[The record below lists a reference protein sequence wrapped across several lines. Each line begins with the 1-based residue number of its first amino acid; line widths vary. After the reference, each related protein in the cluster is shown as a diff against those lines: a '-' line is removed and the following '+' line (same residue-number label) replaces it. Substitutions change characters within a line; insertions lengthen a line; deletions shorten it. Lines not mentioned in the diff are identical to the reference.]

1 MVNLPRQQH
10 PAPDSLGNRST
21 RRARQAVY
29 LKVHGAKEGLVQ
41 RVILLTLAW
50 HRATVCRSPVLQN
63 QAASKV
69 PHLYLFTQFQEW
81 EKSRE
86 VVVIQ
91 ILEEHFL
98 SLLRSKFVLHW
109 KWPMH
114 CFVRTTVT
122 FFFCTASCIAYCY
135 TGKIEFKNN
144 MTHFTQRLMTT
155 VYLKTEMCRLII
167 FF

>member
-1 MVNLPRQQH
+1 MASYLCLWMCVRQCFFF
-10 PAPDSLGNRST
+10 
-21 RRARQAVY
+21 Y
-29 LKVHGAKEGLVQ
+29 LGLVQ

-69 PHLYLFTQFQEW
+69 PHLYLFTRFQEW

-91 ILEEHFL
+91 ILEEHFSHYSEANL
-98 SLLRSKFVLHW
+98 
-109 KWPMH
+109 
-114 CFVRTTVT
+114 
-122 FFFCTASCIAYCY
+122 CY
-135 TGKIEFKNN
+135 TGSDLCTVLWEPLLHSSFALQAALPTVILEKIEFKNN